1 MRCPHCGN
9 MEDKVIE
16 SRTLADG
23 TAIRRRRECAECGYR
38 YTSYERVEERPLM
51 VVKTAGGREPFDR
64 QKLERGIRQA
74 VRKRPVSQL
83 QVEEALN
90 DIEDRAA
97 IIAKSTHEIASQKL
111 GEMVLSRLYELDRVA
126 YVRFASVYRNYAD
139 VKEFV
144 SEIERLKKQ
153 KEAQPKKKRKQGA
166 SPKTEA
172 GAKARR

>member
-1 MRCPHCGN
+1 

-23 TAIRRRRECAECGYR
+23 TAIRRRRECAGCGYR
-38 YTSYERVEERPLM
+38 YTSYERIEERPLM
-51 VVKTAGGREPFDR
+51 VVKTGGGREPFDR
-64 QKLERGIRQA
+64 KKLERGIAQA

-83 QVEEALN
+83 QLEDALN
-90 DIEDRAA
+90 DIEDQAA
-97 IIAKSTHEIASQKL
+97 IIAKSSHEIASQEL

-153 KEAQPKKKRKQGA
+153 KETGMAGRRRKSVPDATEPGA
-166 SPKTEA
+166 S
-172 GAKARR
+172 GRR